1 MNRRYKMLLGFMK
14 NRITEAGSDP
24 MSEIEI
30 MLESTWDLTMTH
42 SVKNEVPEARAVNAF
57 NNFFKKLNRT
67 ITSLLRNIV
76 ALAALAP
83 ELTAFSKTFRQLA
96 GEQDVKVS
104 DIAEAGDRITLGIE
118 DISTST
124 GDLNQKF
131 TAMKVDVET
140 AMNQGK
146 LSMTGF
152 NEIKSQVSILV
163 DTIRVLREN
172 SASIGSISDTINAI
186 SDETNILSLNARIE
200 AARGQSDGKG
210 FKVIAEEVGLL
221 AKQSKAATN
230 DIKARLELLGEK
242 IAATITA
249 VETVEQHVAAC
260 ERQILD
266 ANISMDHVYSQ
277 FIPLSKSLDTISCAT
292 QQQAKNIEWITFNID
307 EIKASARHQ
316 TADVNTI
323 LTIADRVASACDG
336 MVTDAGG
343 FHISGHGSA
352 KAAALEMARN
362 TDIASGKRNIREK
375 TLMTF
380 LDRFPFVELAYV
392 TDMEGRQVISNIYA
406 KTLAGRKGLT
416 KGIGSD
422 WSAKEWF
429 TKALS
434 NNAPFISKV
443 YRSSAT
449 REFCFTV
456 SLPLRHAGGNTV
468 GVLGIDVNFR
478 DILEI

>member
-1 MNRRYKMLLGFMK
+1 MLLGFMK

-163 DTIRVLREN
+163 DTIQVLREN

-200 AARGQSDGKG
+200 AARGQTDGKG

-266 ANISMDHVYSQ
+266 ANMSMEHVYSQ
-277 FIPLSKSLDTISCAT
+277 S
-292 QQQAKNIEWITFNID
+292 
-307 EIKASARHQ
+307 
-316 TADVNTI
+316 
-323 LTIADRVASACDG
+323 
-336 MVTDAGG
+336 
-343 FHISGHGSA
+343 
-352 KAAALEMARN
+352 
-362 TDIASGKRNIREK
+362 
-375 TLMTF
+375 
-380 LDRFPFVELAYV
+380 
-392 TDMEGRQVISNIYA
+392 
-406 KTLAGRKGLT
+406 GRK
-416 KGIGSD
+416 
-422 WSAKEWF
+422 
-429 TKALS
+429 
-434 NNAPFISKV
+434 
-443 YRSSAT
+443 R
-449 REFCFTV
+449 
-456 SLPLRHAGGNTV
+456 
-468 GVLGIDVNFR
+468 
-478 DILEI
+478 

>member
-1 MNRRYKMLLGFMK
+1 MLFRFMK
-14 NRITEAGSDP
+14 NRIAEAESDP
-24 MSEIEI
+24 MSKLEL
-30 MLESTWDLTMTH
+30 MLESTWDLTKTYV
-42 SVKNEVPEARAVNAF
+42 VKNKAPEARAVNAF
-57 NNFFKKLNRT
+57 NSFFKKLNRT
-67 ITSLLRNIV
+67 VTALVRSIV

-83 ELTAFSKTFRQLA
+83 ELTAFSKTFRRLV
-96 GEQDVKVS
+96 GEQEAKVA
-104 DIAEAGDRITLGIE
+104 DIAEAGDRITLGIK
-118 DISTST
+118 DISTSA
-124 GDLNQKF
+124 GELNQKF
-131 TAMKVDVET
+131 SAMKLDVET
-140 AMNQGK
+140 AMNQGN

-163 DTIRVLREN
+163 NTIQDLREN

-200 AARGQSDGKG
+200 AARGQTDGKG
-210 FKVIAEEVGLL
+210 FKVIAEEIGLL

-230 DIKARLELLGEK
+230 DIKARLGLLGGK

-266 ANISMDHVYSQ
+266 ANTSLDHVYSQ

-292 QQQAKNIEWITFNID
+292 QQQAKNIKWVTFNID
-307 EIKASARHQ
+307 EIKASARRQ

-323 LTIADRVASACDG
+323 LTIADRVNSACDG

-352 KAAALEMARN
+352 KAAALEMASN
-362 TDIASGKRNIREK
+362 IDIISGGPNIREK
-375 TLMTF
+375 MLMTF
-380 LDRFPFVELAYV
+380 LERFPFIELAYI
-392 TDMEGRQVISNIYA
+392 TDTDGKQISSNIYT
-406 KTLAGRKGLT
+406 KTLVGRKGLT

-422 WSAKEWF
+422 WSGKEWF

-434 NNAPFISKV
+434 NNTPFISKV

-449 REFCFTV
+449 KEFCFTV

-478 DILEI
+478 DILDI